1 MLRKLIAVAAVMTT
15 LSCADPG
22 AVTSPDAAAP
32 LAANAS
38 LARCTADQGQQFIDA
53 GEYDKAIREFSC
65 VIDRDPTGVEGYRG
79 RIEAQLMLGLFSDAV
94 RDYTRV
100 MAFVE
105 PVHPDAAQVILAGYA
120 ARLAAAPDAVT
131 ALTGKSFA
139 HWWFFDYP
147 AAMHVADKLLAAQPN
162 DVYGTLF
169 RGSSRVLQGT
179 KRAEGAADLERAIT
193 LAPSSPHVRFIVA
206 DAYTYGSLRDP
217 QRAFTEASFAL
228 DRGLDTPRIRAILG
242 ASHNA
247 FGDLLAAAAQIKI
260 HLELVTTELV
270 TTSPLAAGSSANLA
284 VVPARTYDIPVAVA
298 AGETLSIATS
308 SKDFWDTILVL
319 LAPDG
324 SPVVGSDDYKGY
336 FAGLDWVAPA
346 AGTYRL
352 RVTSFEAVSTGELLV
367 ARK

>member
-179 KRAEGAADLERAIT
+179 KRAEGAADLERA
-193 LAPSSPHVRFIVA
+193 
-206 DAYTYGSLRDP
+206 YTYGSLRDP